1 MPNRRSPTASLI
13 SLRPARLFLEPT
25 LTRDGTLDGAWW
37 PHSTDLRRELPAF
50 VRALED
56 RIGPVLRVGLDS
68 QAWDEVPAHLVVDG
82 RFVRISGH
90 PATPHTIRVI
100 RGGQDGFLLLVIPPD
115 TAGSVAATAM
125 RTAARTGNTLSA
137 HDILATPGTLPP
149 DAEWR
154 MRRYR
159 DSDRAA
165 VEALAL
171 ADALAALAFTDAV
184 ALPDALAAAGVL
196 ALSPASA
203 PAVADA
209 CELSGLD
216 GALGGHVAGTAY
228 EEPEIHVLEGP
239 GGRVLGAVAYALRR
253 DRAAGRILW
262 LHGGEVPEVVEAL
275 VRRALSGMGGVPVHA
290 FTDEP
295 GGRPGTAPAA
305 LPAGRRAVTLAV
317 FEREGFVARDSWRQ
331 LRRTSP
337 CEPGA
342 GPYPMVDVVVS
353 GTPRGWWL
361 KAPGDDAAAALV
373 AQEPVGGRGVVW
385 WLGADA
391 GHADPDLERALLLR
405 ADALLTEHGARETVL
420 YAAGDPEPSWELFTA
435 AGFTEIDRLA
445 SFTRPATPAGA
456 PADHPAFVRAAA
468 SPSADRPS
476 ADRAASM
483 PLPASVSPS
492 AGRSSSMRSAVPASS
507 AADRSFFARSAAPAS
522 APGDRSFLP

>member
-1 MPNRRSPTASLI
+1 MGGVGWGVWDISHAGSRVGVAPATAGLRPPETGGTPMPNRRSPTASLI

-203 PAVADA
+203 P
-209 CELSGLD
+209 
-216 GALGGHVAGTAY
+216 
-228 EEPEIHVLEGP
+228 
-239 GGRVLGAVAYALRR
+239 RR
-253 DRAAGRILW
+253 
-262 LHGGEVPEVVEAL
+262 
-275 VRRALSGMGGVPVHA
+275 RR
-290 FTDEP
+290 
-295 GGRPGTAPAA
+295 
-305 LPAGRRAVTLAV
+305 
-317 FEREGFVARDSWRQ
+317 
-331 LRRTSP
+331 
-337 CEPGA
+337 
-342 GPYPMVDVVVS
+342 
-353 GTPRGWWL
+353 
-361 KAPGDDAAAALV
+361 
-373 AQEPVGGRGVVW
+373 
-385 WLGADA
+385 
-391 GHADPDLERALLLR
+391 
-405 ADALLTEHGARETVL
+405 
-420 YAAGDPEPSWELFTA
+420 
-435 AGFTEIDRLA
+435 RL
-445 SFTRPATPAGA
+445 
-456 PADHPAFVRAAA
+456 
-468 SPSADRPS
+468 
-476 ADRAASM
+476 
-483 PLPASVSPS
+483 
-492 AGRSSSMRSAVPASS
+492 
-507 AADRSFFARSAAPAS
+507 
-522 APGDRSFLP
+522 

>member
-203 PAVADA
+203 P
-209 CELSGLD
+209 
-216 GALGGHVAGTAY
+216 
-228 EEPEIHVLEGP
+228 
-239 GGRVLGAVAYALRR
+239 RR
-253 DRAAGRILW
+253 
-262 LHGGEVPEVVEAL
+262 
-275 VRRALSGMGGVPVHA
+275 RR
-290 FTDEP
+290 
-295 GGRPGTAPAA
+295 
-305 LPAGRRAVTLAV
+305 
-317 FEREGFVARDSWRQ
+317 
-331 LRRTSP
+331 
-337 CEPGA
+337 
-342 GPYPMVDVVVS
+342 
-353 GTPRGWWL
+353 
-361 KAPGDDAAAALV
+361 
-373 AQEPVGGRGVVW
+373 
-385 WLGADA
+385 
-391 GHADPDLERALLLR
+391 
-405 ADALLTEHGARETVL
+405 
-420 YAAGDPEPSWELFTA
+420 
-435 AGFTEIDRLA
+435 RL
-445 SFTRPATPAGA
+445 
-456 PADHPAFVRAAA
+456 
-468 SPSADRPS
+468 
-476 ADRAASM
+476 
-483 PLPASVSPS
+483 
-492 AGRSSSMRSAVPASS
+492 
-507 AADRSFFARSAAPAS
+507 
-522 APGDRSFLP
+522 

>member
-13 SLRPARLFLEPT
+13 SLRPARLSLEPT

-50 VRALED
+50 LRALED
-56 RIGPVLRVGLDS
+56 RIGPVLRVGLDT

-82 RFVRISGH
+82 RFVRISGY

-100 RGGQDGFLLLVIPPD
+100 RGSQDGFLLLVIPPD
-115 TAGSVAATAM
+115 TAGPAAATAM
-125 RTAARTGNTLSA
+125 KTAARTGNTMSA
-137 HDILATPGTLPP
+137 HDILAIPGTLPSG
-149 DAEWR
+149 ARWR

-165 VEALAL
+165 VGALAL
-171 ADALAALAFTDAV
+171 ADA
-184 ALPDALAAAGVL
+184 
-196 ALSPASA
+196 
-203 PAVADA
+203 
-209 CELSGLD
+209 CEPSGLE
-216 GALGGHVAGTAY
+216 GPLGRHVAGTAY
-228 EEPEIHVLEGP
+228 EEPEIRVLEGP
-239 GGRVLGAVAYALRR
+239 GGRVLGTVAYALRR

-262 LHGGEVPEVVEAL
+262 LHGGEVPDVVGVLLRHAL
-275 VRRALSGMGGVPVHA
+275 GGMGGVPVHA

-295 GGRPGTAPAA
+295 CGRPGTAPAA

-317 FEREGFVARDSWRQ
+317 LEREGFVARDSWRH

-337 CEPGA
+337 SEPGA
-342 GPYPMVDVVVS
+342 GPHPMVDVVVS

-373 AQEPVGGRGVVW
+373 AQEPTGGRGVVW

-420 YAAGDPEPSWELFTA
+420 YAAGDPEPSWALFAA
-435 AGFTEIDRLA
+435 AGFTEIDHLV

-456 PADHPAFVRAAA
+456 PAD
-468 SPSADRPS
+468 RPS
-476 ADRAASM
+476 
-483 PLPASVSPS
+483 LP
-492 AGRSSSMRSAVPASS
+492 
-507 AADRSFFARSAAPAS
+507 
-522 APGDRSFLP
+522 

>member
-56 RIGPVLRVGLDS
+56 RIGPVLRVGLDT

-100 RGGQDGFLLLVIPPD
+100 RGGQDGFLLLVVPPD
-115 TAGSVAATAM
+115 TTGSVAASAM
-125 RTAARTGNTLSA
+125 ATAARTGNTLSA

-165 VEALAL
+165 V
-171 ADALAALAFTDAV
+171 DA
-184 ALPDALAAAGVL
+184 L
-196 ALSPASA
+196 ALSPAPA

-209 CELSGLD
+209 CEPSGLA
-216 GALGGHVAGTAY
+216 GVLGGRHVAGTAY

-239 GGRVLGAVAYALRR
+239 GGRVLGAVAHALRR

-262 LHGGEVPEVVEAL
+262 LLGGEVPEVVAAL
-275 VRRALSGMGGVPVHA
+275 VRRALNGMGGVPVHA

-317 FEREGFVARDSWRQ
+317 LEREGFVARDSWRH

-337 CEPGA
+337 CAPGA

-361 KAPGDDAAAALV
+361 KARGDEAAAALV

-435 AGFTEIDRLA
+435 AGFTEIDRLV
-445 SFTRPATPAGA
+445 SFTRPATSAGA
-456 PADHPAFVRAAA
+456 PAGHPAFVRAAA
-468 SPSADRPS
+468 SPSAASPS
-476 ADRAASM
+476 ADRPSSTR
-483 PLPASVSPS
+483 PPAS
-492 AGRSSSMRSAVPASS
+492 ASS
-507 AADRSFFARSAAPAS
+507 PADRSFFARPVAPAS
-522 APGDRSFLP
+522 ATGDRSFLP